1 MRKLAIM
8 LGGAIALASCA
19 TGPRYTPAD
28 MNNPLLAPGFVAQ
41 AASANQFEIQSAQ
54 LALSSSQN
62 AGVQAFANTLI
73 ADHSAMGQQ
82 MAAAA
87 AAAHLP
93 PPPTT
98 LLPAQQ
104 AMLDRERAAGTG
116 YAFDQ
121 AFQRNQ
127 ISAHQQ
133 GITLMQ
139 NYSASGDVPALRT
152 LAGGA
157 IPVMQKHLSM
167 AQSLVIAPPAP
178 PPPPPPPPTPAPSPG
193 RAGERG

>member
-1 MRKLAIM
+1 MRKFAIL
-8 LGGAIALASCA
+8 LGGAIALSACA
-19 TGPRYTPAD
+19 TAPHYTPAD
-28 MNNPLLAPGFVAQ
+28 MTNPLMAPGFVAQ
-41 AASANQFEIQSAQ
+41 ATSANQFEIQSAQ

-62 AGVQAFANTLI
+62 PGVQALANTLI

-93 PPPTT
+93 PPAPM
-98 LLPAQQ
+98 LLPPEQS
-104 AMLDRERAAGTG
+104 MLDQLRATGSG

-121 AFQRNQ
+121 AFQQDQ
-127 ISAHQQ
+127 IQAHQQ
-133 GITLMQ
+133 GIALMQ

-152 LAGGA
+152 VASGA
-157 IPVMQKHLSM
+157 IPVMQKHLTM
-167 AQSLVIAPPAP
+167 AQSLQLVAPAP
-178 PPPPPPPPTPAPSPG
+178 PPPPPPPPMPAPSPG

>member
-1 MRKLAIM
+1 MRKLAIL
-8 LGGAIALASCA
+8 LGGAIALAGCA
-19 TGPRYTPAD
+19 TGPHYTPAD

-41 AASANQFEIQSAQ
+41 ASSANQFEIQSAQ
-54 LALSSSQN
+54 LALSASQN
-62 AGVQAFANTLI
+62 PGVQSFANMLI
-73 ADHSAMGQQ
+73 ADHTAMGQQ

-93 PPPTT
+93 PPPPT

-104 AMLDRERAAGTG
+104 SMLDQLRAAGTG

-121 AFQRNQ
+121 VFQQDQ
-127 ISAHQQ
+127 IMAHQQ
-133 GITLMQ
+133 GIALMQ

-152 LAGGA
+152 LAAGA
-157 IPVMQKHLSM
+157 IPVMQKHLAT
-167 AQSLVIAPPAP
+167 AQSLQLVPPAPPAP
-178 PPPPPPPPTPAPSPG
+178 PPPPPPAPSPN